1 MNGWG
6 ACGLYYATAAT
17 YNNLKGCRGIVG
29 PTSSDHSSSI
39 GNFKSKEE
47 EKRPLGKKESSIYLN
62 FEFPHTPDGDDVA
75 GCFLIE
81 SSECQSLLQLSLST
95 LYNYYMIIVWA
106 ESCKSEMQ
114 EIDR

>member
-1 MNGWG
+1 MDG
-6 ACGLYYATAAT
+6 AGMWPLLC
-17 YNNLKGCRGIVG
+17 NSSNLQQSQGMQRNCR
-29 PTSSDHSSSI
+29 THSSI

-81 SSECQSLLQLSLST
+81 SSECQSLLQLSLSSIT
-95 LYNYYMIIVWA
+95 TT
-106 ESCKSEMQ
+106 
-114 EIDR
+114 

>member
-81 SSECQSLLQLSLST
+81 SSECQSLLQLSLSSIT
-95 LYNYYMIIVWA
+95 TT
-106 ESCKSEMQ
+106 
-114 EIDR
+114 

>member
-1 MNGWG
+1 MG

-81 SSECQSLLQLSLST
+81 SSECQLFLQLSLSSIT
-95 LYNYYMIIVWA
+95 NYYMIIVWA
-106 ESCKSEMQ
+106 ESCKS
-114 EIDR
+114 